1 MALYKILIT
10 KNIATDKQFCNI
22 KLCLEKLDS
31 FLETQ
36 DGQSIFS
43 PYKDDKKSVYSVDAG
58 CFTNELQAFRL
69 AVNYYLG
76 AYQTLVTVRTV
87 N

>member
-10 KNIATDKQFCNI
+10 KNTATDKQFRKIILHLQN
-22 KLCLEKLDS
+22 LDS

-76 AYQTLVTVRTV
+76 AYRTLVTVRMV